1 LTGGQNQ
8 EGEAKPASGGKDL
21 LYFNPEN
28 WCIQDFQI
36 GRPLGTGKFGRVY
49 LARERTSKLVVVL
62 KILSKKK
69 LLRYKFET
77 QTRREIEIH
86 SNLTHPNII
95 KLYGYFW
102 DEKRVYLI
110 LEYATGGEVYKDLIS
125 QPLKRYTEKT
135 SANYMKQMVKAVR
148 YIHKKNV
155 IHRDIKPENILLDNG
170 FLKIADFG
178 WSIHAPGSISRRKT
192 LCGTLDY
199 LAPEIVNGRS
209 HDKW

>member
-1 LTGGQNQ
+1 LILAQNQ
-8 EGEAKPASGGKDL
+8 EGQAKQAPGGKDS

-28 WCIQDFQI
+28 WGIRDFQI